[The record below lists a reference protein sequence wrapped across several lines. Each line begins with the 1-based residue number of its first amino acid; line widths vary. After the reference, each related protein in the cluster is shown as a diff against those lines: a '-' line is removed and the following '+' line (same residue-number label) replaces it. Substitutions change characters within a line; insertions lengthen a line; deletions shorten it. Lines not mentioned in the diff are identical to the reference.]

1 MMADVVKSIQDVA
14 LEQIKGLGPRVESYV
29 VDKIVDRELEKR
41 AVPIT
46 QGMDTLTKFEEEL
59 KKVDKP
65 DMIAR
70 DKEGKVV
77 SEAYSSKRLEE
88 IKKAKEKIEKLH
100 KAIEKAYIHGD
111 VKDLNQL
118 NQSSGKDKAESGAG
132 NTEEAS

>member
-1 MMADVVKSIQDVA
+1 MADVVKSIQDVA
-14 LEQIKGLGPRVESYV
+14 LEQINGLGPRVESYV

-46 QGMDTLTKFEEEL
+46 QGMDTLAKFEEEL

-70 DKEGKVV
+70 DKEGRIV

-100 KAIEKAYIHGD
+100 KAIEKAYLNGD
-111 VKDLNQL
+111 IKDLIQL
-118 NQSSGKDKAESGAG
+118 NQSGGQDKKESGAG